1 MASLSIFQA
10 GIAELQHGLAIGA
23 LTSVDLVSSYL
34 RRISTYDQGG
44 DGFNAIPII
53 NTAVFDEAAASDD
66 LRLSGAKL
74 RPLEGIPYIIKDSYK
89 YKGLTV
95 AAGSPAFQHLIA
107 NEDARAVE
115 LIREAGAVML
125 GKTNMPPMAEGGM
138 QVGVY
143 GRAES
148 SYNRNY
154 LAAAWGSGSS
164 NGAGVSITSSF
175 AAFGLGEETFSSGRS
190 PASNNALIAY
200 TPSRGVISVRGNW
213 PLYPTHDVVVPMT
226 TSMDDMLTL
235 IDILAVEDPL
245 TAGDF
250 WRDQPY
256 LKLPKAAGVKG
267 QSAHRRL
274 KYNATLDGIRVA
286 VPVPYFGGPQFPG
299 SEPVTISDGVVQLL
313 KQVRSD
319 LEALGA
325 IIVELPDFPLVS
337 LYSNASLRAP
347 GAPSLPANWWSG
359 INGSTGIFNGLMAHS
374 WNTFLK
380 FNKDPYIPNLAA
392 TNLSDIWPFEL
403 LSPTEQK
410 QLQASGRTGN
420 RYATFANITATTDYY
435 GFANL
440 SDSLYNLEAM
450 REVFLHDWLDQN
462 NCSFTIFPSQGDVSS
477 ANSDVNDNSFNYT
490 ALTGIWFA
498 NGGESIRVLGV
509 PTVTVPMGLL
519 PGKQMPMGLT
529 FAGKAYDDTKLLSC
543 AYAYEQKS
551 LRRIPPKLVPELPSD
566 IFPLF
571 GTRAAKKA
579 ARPQISVEA
588 INVTNVLDPD
598 MMRVT
603 VRGSISPTSMT
614 LAGYSVSTQPI
625 VSITVGTFDIPSPQL
640 KFVKA
645 MSNATLG
652 EYHFEGW
659 AEVPKPVDPG
669 ERFKTWAPVARDKTM
684 VLILARAEAGGM
696 PSGFVEMI

>member
-10 GIAELQHGLAIGA
+10 GIFELQHGLATGA
-23 LTSVDLVSSYL
+23 FTSVDLVGSYL

-66 LRLSGAKL
+66 LRSSGAKV
-74 RPLEGIPYIIKDSYK
+74 RPLEGIPYTIKDSYK
-89 YKGLTV
+89 YKGLT
-95 AAGSPAFQHLIA
+95 
-107 NEDARAVE
+107 
-115 LIREAGAVML
+115 EAGAVMI

-148 SYNRNY
+148 SYDRNY

-164 NGAGVSITSSF
+164 NGAGVSVTSSF
-175 AAFGLGEETFSSGRS
+175 AAFGLGEETYSSGRS

-226 TSMDDMLTL
+226 TSMEDMLTL
-235 IDILAVEDPL
+235 LDVLAVEDAV

-250 WRDQPY
+250 WRDQPH
-256 LKLPKAAGVKG
+256 LKLPKAAGSKG
-267 QSAHRRL
+267 QSVYRRL
-274 KYNATLDGIRVA
+274 KYGASLDGVRIA
-286 VPVPYFGGPQFPG
+286 MPVPYFGGPQFPG
-299 SEPVTISDGVVQLL
+299 SEPVTISDGVVQLW
-313 KQVRSD
+313 KQARSD
-319 LEALGA
+319 LEDLGA

-359 INGSTGIFNGLMAHS
+359 VNGSTGIYEGLMAHS

-380 FNKDPYIPNLAA
+380 LNKDPKLPDLAT
-392 TNLSDIWPFEL
+392 TNLSEIWPFEL
-403 LSPTEQK
+403 RSPTEQK
-410 QLQASGRTGN
+410 QSLASGYIGN
-420 RYATFANITATTDYY
+420 RYGPFANITATSNYY
-435 GFANL
+435 EIANL
-440 SDSLYNLEAM
+440 SDSLHNLEAM

-462 NCSFTIFPSQGDVSS
+462 NCSFTLFPSQGDVSS
-477 ANSDVNDNSFNYT
+477 ANSDVNEASFNYT
-490 ALTGIWFA
+490 DHTGIWFA
-498 NGGESIRVLGV
+498 NGGEAIRILGV

-519 PGKQMPMGLT
+519 PGKEMPMGLT
-529 FAGKAYDDTKLLSC
+529 FAGKAYDDTKLLSW

-551 LRRIPPKLVPELPSD
+551 LRRRSPKLVPELPTD
-566 IFPLF
+566 IFLLSNTP
-571 GTRAAKKA
+571 AAKKA
-579 ARPQISVEA
+579 ARPQISVGP
-588 INVTNVLDPD
+588 INVTSVLDPD

-603 VRGSISPTSMT
+603 IQGSISLTSMT
-614 LAGYSVSTQPI
+614 LAGCSVSSQPI

-640 KFVKA
+640 TIVKR
-645 MSNATLG
+645 MGNTTG
-652 EYHFEGW
+652 GVFNFEGW

-669 ERFKTWAPVARDKTM
+669 ERFRTWAPVARDKTM
-684 VLILARAEAGGM
+684 VVILARAEAGGM